1 MMRPWSA
8 SERGRQRLVEPWTLA
23 VIMVVIAA
31 LLVIVFPRKL
41 LIQQRDYAGEATAIS
56 VAYLQAL
63 LRSQPDATNVRINLV
78 RQLLELGQL
87 DAARKALEPL
97 ENSSAGLGP
106 EIDWLSFRILTE
118 RYLSLPAGAPERA
131 RLEPQVSAKLR
142 ALVGKDIPTDHL
154 ERLAKLALAIEQPG
168 TASRLYE
175 QLSAEQ
181 PERAV
186 HLLTLAGKWARAA
199 GESDRAAALYWQ
211 VVRNGDDAQS
221 RAAADEL
228 IRTRLAQN
236 APDKALDAVQALLPR
251 FPRDTALLTQ
261 GTRVALAADRPDSA
275 LEFGL
280 RRLRLAEPTPP
291 LSLLH
296 QVYDLQVGA
305 GRLADAAET
314 GARIVKR
321 APNDATFREHY
332 AQLLEWAGQ
341 SHRAVAQWLWIE
353 HHAPARRRK
362 PPLWKLAMDTYAFHT
377 GQSLLLEI
385 AGRRPL
391 TPDELAALL
400 YATQQGG
407 HPDYVIS
414 QLRDLLARS
423 PGREG
428 YWRAL
433 LSLLDATQREDA
445 YINAYRDFGKHF
457 TLAPEDR
464 VNLAQALVIRGQP
477 EAALSLLKELNPP
490 AEAADGDYWDLRADL
505 AWELEDVGEVL
516 RAYAIISRGDRDLSR
531 TDRERYITAALV
543 QGRRDIA
550 ARVAHQAW
558 LDDHSAR
565 YLVIAIN
572 AAIADG
578 DWDKAGRWYR
588 EGELAGVPDAPFW
601 VAAAQYLQHVG
612 DVERADRAFRNAL
625 AAASG
630 DNTIRA
636 AYLWFLLDHNRDR
649 RLAAVLPRWADPDV
663 SPELGSALAMG
674 FARIGHY
681 GQALAWFGREYR
693 SNRKQPAWLL
703 SYADVL
709 DRSGRTEAAYRLRRY
724 VLRNPA
730 DHWGDEAGPAL
741 LTATTDIAGPSAAW
755 NRLARLQPSASG
767 GPWYEALAS
776 WYLEQQNYAAA
787 RRVTQQ
793 AAADGV
799 TLPAWQRLS
808 LALAENDLNT
818 LRTVLAGS
826 GGLSPADRAT
836 ALIRLGKSGRALD
849 TALADI
855 GSGGNDSA
863 ASRSIAVEVEDE
875 RPSGAQVAVETRSFG
890 TVRLNSLSART
901 RQAFDGFD
909 LGLNVR
915 RFHAADTDVVRT
927 SAFGDESAAR
937 LQITWH
943 GMRWRTDAALD
954 LARNGDSSLVGGA
967 LEGEWR
973 WRADFRSAARLE
985 IGQLPSI
992 SGPAR
997 LLARRDGFEIENT
1010 GELDGRSFWTLSAG
1024 WNRYA
1029 SRAGNELIG
1038 EGPRFRAVVGEHIM
1052 AGDPWWS
1059 VRLEAE
1065 WEQFSRP
1072 GTLPSAI
1079 RDRLTEDTSPD
1090 AFLPERYGAV
1100 LVGSHWYHG
1109 DPGMLTGRAPTPR
1122 YSLDVTAGTVYPRHG
1137 LAFGVSVGLGWR
1149 VLGRDELALQLSVSR
1164 EMAATE
1170 GGTSGS
1176 GTLTYTYWFGR

>member
-31 LLVIVFPRKL
+31 LLIIVFPRKL
-41 LIQQRDYAGEATAIS
+41 LIQQREYAGEATAIS

-63 LRSQPDATNVRINLV
+63 LRSQPGDTNVRINLV
-78 RQLLELGQL
+78 QQLLELGQL
-87 DAARKALEPL
+87 DAARNALEPL
-97 ENSSAGLGP
+97 ETGKTNLGP
-106 EIDWLSFRILTE
+106 DVDWLSFRILSE
-118 RYLSLPAGAPERA
+118 RYLSLPTGAPERA
-131 RLEPQVSAKLR
+131 RLEPRVSAKLS
-142 ALVGKDIPTDHL
+142 ALVGKDIPKGHL
-154 ERLAKLALAIEQPG
+154 ERLARLALAIEHPG

-175 QLSAEQ
+175 QLAEEE
-181 PERAV
+181 PERAIP
-186 HLLTLAGKWARAA
+186 LLTLAGKWALAA
-199 GESDRAAALYWQ
+199 GESDRAASLYWR

-221 RAAADEL
+221 RVAADEL
-228 IRTRLAQN
+228 IRARLAQN
-236 APDKALDAVQALLPR
+236 APDKALDAVEALLPR
-251 FPRDTALLTQ
+251 FPRDTALLAQ
-261 GTRVALAADRPDSA
+261 GTRVALAAGRTDSA
-275 LEFGL
+275 LQFSL
-280 RRLRLAEPTPP
+280 RRLRLAEPTPS
-291 LSLLH
+291 LSLLR

-321 APNDATFREHY
+321 APNDAVFREHY

-341 SHRAVAQWLWIE
+341 SHLAVTQWLWIE
-353 HHAPARRRK
+353 HHAPARRRQ
-362 PPLWKLAMDTYAFHT
+362 PPLWKLAMATYAFHA

-385 AGRRPL
+385 ARNRPL
-391 TPDELAALL
+391 SREELDALL

-407 HPDYVIS
+407 HPEYVITR
-414 QLRDLLARS
+414 LRRLLARS

-445 YINAYRDFGKHF
+445 YIAAYRAFGKHF
-457 TLAPEDR
+457 PLTPEDR
-464 VNLAQALVIRGQP
+464 VELARALVIRGQP
-477 EAALSLLKELNPP
+477 ERALDLLKTLDPP
-490 AEAADGDYWDLRADL
+490 ADAADGDYWDLRADL
-505 AWELEDVGEVL
+505 AWQLEDVAEVL
-516 RAYAIISRGDRDLSR
+516 RAYTVMSRGDRNFSR

-543 QGRRDIA
+543 LGHRDIA

-565 YLVIAIN
+565 YLVLAMN
-572 AAIADG
+572 AAMADRA
-578 DWDKAGRWYR
+578 WDKAGQWYR
-588 EGELAGVPDAPFW
+588 EGELAGVADARFW
-601 VAAAQYLQHVG
+601 VAAAQYLQHTG

-625 AAASG
+625 ATASG
-630 DNTIRA
+630 DNAIRA

-649 RLAAVLPRWADPDV
+649 RLAAVLPRWADPEV
-663 SPELGSALAMG
+663 STDLGSALAMG

-724 VLRNPA
+724 VLRHSP
-730 DHWGDEAGPAL
+730 DHWDDEAGPAL
-741 LTATTDIAGPSAAW
+741 ITATTDIAGPSAAW
-755 NRLARLQPSASG
+755 NRLARLRPEAAG
-767 GPWYEALAS
+767 GPWYETLAG
-776 WYLEQQNYAAA
+776 WYLGRQNHAAA
-787 RRVTQQ
+787 QRVAQQ
-793 AAADGV
+793 AAAAGI

-808 LALAENDLNT
+808 LALAGNDLNT
-818 LRTVLAGS
+818 LRAVLAGS
-826 GGLSPADRAT
+826 EGLSPADRAT
-836 ALIRLGKSGRALD
+836 ARIRLGESGRALD

-855 GSGGNDSA
+855 DSGGNDSA
-863 ASRSIAVEVEDE
+863 ASRGIAVEVEDE
-875 RPSGAQVAVETRSFG
+875 RPSGAQVAAETRSFG
-890 TVRLNSLSART
+890 TVRLNSLTART

-909 LGLNVR
+909 LGMDIS
-915 RFHAADTDVVRT
+915 RFQATNTDVVKT
-927 SAFGDESAAR
+927 SAFGDETAAR
-937 LQITWH
+937 LRIAWH
-943 GMRWRTDAALD
+943 GMRWRSEAALD
-954 LARNGDSSLVGGA
+954 LARNGDSSLVGGT

-973 WRADFRSAARLE
+973 WRGNFRSTARLD
-985 IGQLPSI
+985 IGQLPAI

-1029 SRAGNELIG
+1029 SRAGDELIG
-1038 EGPRFRAVVGEHIM
+1038 EGPRFRAVVGEHVM

-1137 LAFGVSVGLGWR
+1137 LAFGVSAGLGWR

-1164 EMAATE
+1164 EMAATAE
-1170 GGTSGS
+1170 GTSGS